1 MRVPAHIIV
10 KIKGNPGAMRLA
22 AGAGTVSFHDL
33 HHIVGDP
40 QAA

>member
-22 AGAGTVSFHDL
+22 ARAGTVGFHDL
-33 HHIVGDP
+33 HHVGGYL
-40 QAA
+40 QT